1 MSFNNKKIFK
11 QFKTFLIFSYAYENE
26 YSKDLWFMSCA
37 DCWVAVLRIWSIF
50 RITIRLLKRI
60 RSVLISGGLY
70 FTFHIPHPRK
80 FLTKLCCQ
88 MMGEGVTVKTKTSV
102 LASYS
107 CYFCLLLMKIVMTYG
122 TRLKNNRI
130 TDETHSVFC

>member
-50 RITIRLLKRI
+50 RITIRLLKE
-60 RSVLISGGLY
+60 SDLY
-70 FTFHIPHPRK
+70 LFQAAYILHVTSHIP
-80 FLTKLCCQ
+80 
-88 MMGEGVTVKTKTSV
+88 
-102 LASYS
+102 AS
-107 CYFCLLLMKIVMTYG
+107 F
-122 TRLKNNRI
+122 
-130 TDETHSVFC
+130 